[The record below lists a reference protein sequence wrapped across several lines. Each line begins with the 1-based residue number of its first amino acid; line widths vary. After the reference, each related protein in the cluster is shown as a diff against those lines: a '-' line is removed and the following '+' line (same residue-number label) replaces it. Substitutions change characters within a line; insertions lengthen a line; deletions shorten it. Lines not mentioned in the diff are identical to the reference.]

1 MEKKEKK
8 KRDKDKI
15 VATCLSMI
23 ESFFKENLVI
33 AKEPLKYFKTLK
45 NCILTSNFKVLLH
58 FSTKFFSFFP
68 QIYEN
73 SQIKPKLIFTILP
86 FENMDFYNRTHIY

>member
-15 VATCLSMI
+15 VATCLSMN

-33 AKEPLKYFKTLK
+33 AKEPLRYFKTLK
-45 NCILTSNFKVLLH
+45 NCILTSNFKVL
-58 FSTKFFSFFP
+58 
-68 QIYEN
+68 
-73 SQIKPKLIFTILP
+73 
-86 FENMDFYNRTHIY
+86 